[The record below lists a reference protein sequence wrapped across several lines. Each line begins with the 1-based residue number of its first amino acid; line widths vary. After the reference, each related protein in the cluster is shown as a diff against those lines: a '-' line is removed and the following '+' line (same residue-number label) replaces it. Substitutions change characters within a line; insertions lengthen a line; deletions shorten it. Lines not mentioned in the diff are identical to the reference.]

1 MMEIMQTRRSFL
13 TGAGALAAST
23 VFGGVITTLA
33 TPALAAAQ
41 HSEPLRLTN
50 PHTGEAYDVELF
62 IDGAWNAN
70 ALIVCDYM
78 LRDWRQKES
87 VQCDRKLYAAL
98 YVIQTYFG
106 PKQRVQIN
114 SGFRTQKTNEL
125 LREQGY
131 SPAVNSQHLYAKAV
145 DFTIAGARLRDVAK
159 AVRALGLGGT
169 GLYLDDG
176 FVHMDTRGRAAQ
188 WGDSF

>member
-1 MMEIMQTRRSFL
+1 MLEFAQSRRDFL
-13 TGAGALAAST
+13 TGAGSLAAAT
-23 VFGGVITTLA
+23 VFGGVLSVLA
-33 TPALAAAQ
+33 TPAIAAAAS
-41 HSEPLRLTN
+41 SEPLRLTN

-62 IDGAWNAN
+62 VEGAWNAN

-98 YVIQTYFG
+98 YVIQTFFG

-114 SGFRTQKTNEL
+114 SGFRTEKTNQL

-131 SPAVNSQHLYAKAV
+131 NPAVNSQHLYAKAV
-145 DFTIAGARLRDVAK
+145 DFTIAGASLRDVAK
-159 AVRALGLGGT
+159 AVRALKLGGT
-169 GLYLDDG
+169 GLYLSDG
-176 FVHMDTRGRAAQ
+176 FVHMDTRGKAAQ